1 MPAAEPYVPIAD
13 YDTYDELMTE
23 LEVTTDAAETYTTD
37 LDTAVDNA
45 LAHKNTAE
53 GLLDAKF
60 NLIFLVG
67 A

>member
-1 MPAAEPYVPIAD
+1 VATEPYVPIAEHT
-13 YDTYDELMTE
+13 TYDALMTA
-23 LEVTTDAAETYTTD
+23 LEVTTDDAETYTSD
-37 LDTAVDNA
+37 LDSATDNA
-45 LAHKNTAE
+45 ESSKNTAE